1 MTNLNGS
8 SLIYFPQFLYCE
20 TMTKTSEKGQT
31 YALIKEERL
40 KRGLV
45 RNDEVCR
52 VKEKIIKRGGGGLK
66 STDANLLNKFHV
78 QKLNSTKNGNLC
90 ELG

>member
-1 MTNLNGS
+1 LTNNWIKQFYHLGFIIAATTHCFCKGFEMTNLNGL

-31 YALIKEERL
+31 YALKKEERL

-52 VKEKIIKRGGGGLK
+52 VKKKEGEG
-66 STDANLLNKFHV
+66 D
-78 QKLNSTKNGNLC
+78 
-90 ELG
+90 